1 MSKPLHVRPA
11 ELRDLPDIVR
21 MLADDA
27 LGAGREKYEDPLPDS
42 YLKAFDAI
50 TQDRNNELV
59 VVEGEH
65 GRAVGV
71 MQLTFTPYITH
82 QGGWRATIEGVR
94 VDSSLRGAGIGRNFF
109 QWAVARAQERGCHII
124 QLTTDKQ
131 RPEAKLFYES
141 LGFKASHEGMKLSL
155 VARPQDAA

>member
-71 MQLTFTPYITH
+71 MQLTFTPVH
-82 QGGWRATIEGVR
+82 DASRRLAGH
-94 VDSSLRGAGIGRNFF
+94 DRG
-109 QWAVARAQERGCHII
+109 
-124 QLTTDKQ
+124 
-131 RPEAKLFYES
+131 RP
-141 LGFKASHEGMKLSL
+141 G
-155 VARPQDAA
+155 